1 MKLVFENVSK
11 TFFNHNHQQLPVL
24 KNINFTVNE
33 EEFIAIVGPSGCGKS
48 TLLNLTAGLLDL
60 TGGSIK
66 FTELQPGYTPSMSI
80 VFQETGLLPWRNVYE
95 NIVFGLEA
103 GKIPRQKQQ
112 QIISHYLN
120 LVGLAGFEKAYPHQL
135 SGGMRQRVGIARALA
150 VQPDILLMDEPFS
163 ALDAQT
169 RLIMQEELV
178 SLWEKTRLT
187 TLYITHNIQEAVM
200 LADRVLL
207 LSRRPGTISN
217 TLNITIPRPQRSLPE
232 YAAQIA
238 QYADTIWQHISA
250 DARAAIMEVE

>member
-11 TFFNHNHQQLPVL
+11 TFLNNNHQELPVL
-24 KNINFTVNE
+24 KNINFTVHE

-66 FTELQPGYTPSMSI
+66 FTELQPNHTPSMSI

-95 NIVFGLEA
+95 NVAFSLEA
-103 GKIPRQKQQ
+103 ANVPKEKQQ
-112 QIISHYLN
+112 PIISHYLN
-120 LVGLAGFEKAYPHQL
+120 LVGLSGFEKAYPHQL
-135 SGGMRQRVGIARALA
+135 SGGMRQRAGIARALA

-207 LSRRPGTISN
+207 LSRRPGTISS
-217 TLNITIPRPQRSLPE
+217 TLDITIPRPLRSRPE
-232 YAAQIA
+232 YAAQISK
-238 QYADTIWQHISA
+238 YTETIWQHISA
-250 DARAAIMEVE
+250 DARAAILEVE